1 MYKLGFKAKI
11 FRDRRLLHADKSLI
25 HVEDKTVLNL
35 NEFFRFKYMYQK
47 LISSRRKQTNLS

>member
-11 FRDRRLLHADKSLI
+11 FRDRLLHAGKSLI
-25 HVEDKTVLNL
+25 HVEDRTVLNL